1 VSTSINE
8 RFRSRVFAG
17 GAPLLLPGAGDAMV
31 ARLLED
37 AGAEAVYVS
46 GAGITNTY
54 LGMPDLGLLT
64 ATELAAQVAAIRDV
78 VDLPLVVDADTGFGN
93 VVNVHR
99 TVRALERAGANAIQI
114 EDQSM
119 PKKCGHFAGK
129 SVVEPREMAQRIHA
143 AVDARHDQ
151 NLLIIARTDAR
162 AELGLDHALERAHAY
177 REAGADVIFVEAPET
192 VDELGRIAASVPGPL
207 VANMVEGGLTPLVP
221 LARLAELGFSIV
233 LYANSVMRGGLTG
246 MRAVAEHL
254 LKEGDT
260 LGVQDRI
267 AGWDLRQSL
276 VRKHF
281 YDEMVDRYEALTAT
295 PAAAPPPAAEP
306 VGAGE

>member
-8 RFRSRVFAG
+8 RFRGRVFAG
-17 GAPLLLPGAGDAMV
+17 GAPLILPGAGDALV

-46 GAGITNTY
+46 GAGITNSY

-78 VDLPLVVDADTGFGN
+78 VELPLVVDADTGFGN
-93 VVNVHR
+93 VVNVRR

-119 PKKCGHFAGK
+119 PKKCGHFDGK
-129 SVVEPREMAQRIHA
+129 SVVEPREMVQRIHA
-143 AVDARHDQ
+143 AVDARDDQ
-151 NLLIIARTDAR
+151 DLLVIARTDAR
-162 AELGLDHALERAHAY
+162 AELGLDRALERAHAY

-192 VDELGRIAASVPGPL
+192 VDELSRIAASVPGPL
-207 VANMVEGGLTPLVP
+207 VANMVEGGLTPIVP
-221 LARLAELGFSIV
+221 LAQLAELGFSIV

-260 LGVQDRI
+260 LGVEDRI
-267 AGWDLRQSL
+267 ASWDFRQAL

-281 YDEMVDRYEALTAT
+281 YDEMVDRYDALTA
-295 PAAAPPPAAEP
+295 PQNADSPSAAEP